1 MSTTGPGNLT
11 TFGDQKASG
20 QVQPQLTGHC
30 FSQCVCVCVC
40 VHSVVSDSGTPW
52 TVAHQVP
59 LSLEFSRQEYWSGV
73 SVPTPGDLPNPG
85 IKPESLA
92 SLALAGIF
100 FTTRAAW
107 QALVSDSD
115 LP

>member
-1 MSTTGPGNLT
+1 MGKYSLCPLATVSL
-11 TFGDQKASG
+11 S
-20 QVQPQLTGHC
+20 
-30 FSQCVCVCVC
+30 VC

-59 LSLEFSRQEYWSGV
+59 LSREFSRQEYWCGV

-85 IKPESLA
+85 IKLESLA
-92 SLALAGIF
+92 SPALAGRF